1 MSEINVTAGRYVPD
15 KPKTIA
21 SEQLEVYVPVAGYNN
36 TGTASYDP
44 NSFIVDD
51 GNVKLRRNPVRVVT
65 EISQID
71 ATTGKATI
79 TYDDNST
86 SEIVFPVIFDK
97 KYDTNSML
105 TIISFTK
112 DSFIKDDKSD
122 EWLLIIPSQVIS
134 YPYYNS
140 NFVVSL
146 EEVSTAT
153 YQSSNVDINLSTS
166 YKHNGFITLSDA
178 VFKGEDGSL
187 LITVQNEAHRFDGR
201 VLIFGGII
209 RNETIKTTTNI
220 YDGNAAYS
228 LEQADSKGNR
238 ALANNATAFGHHTTV
253 QPNAETGEDGYAGHS
268 EGGETLV
275 EGRYGHAEG
284 EMTKA
289 LARGTHSEGKLT
301 QALGMYCHVEGSE
314 NIAGFVDT
322 TEGKTWGDQAIH
334 AEGMLNKAMGRYS
347 HAEGKNNIVGDV
359 SYDSQE
365 PGQSD
370 IIDVLGDCAHGEGQ
384 NNKTYAH
391 ISHVQGS
398 NNTINE
404 PAVASHVE
412 GNSNTSNG
420 PYSHTEGSGNTN
432 NSNTG
437 HVEGQGNSLSGT
449 LGHLGGYSNTG
460 AGRAVFAHGQF
471 LDVIKDL
478 QTAFGQYNDPTYI
491 DNNQSAI
498 FQIGNGTSNTN
509 RRNAFQVLLD
519 GRAVVQTAPKSA
531 NDVARKTELDA
542 KLDKDTSKRSVVYAV
557 GANGQTSMIAFADL
571 ATTGGSIVRR
581 SSDGR
586 IGVAAGKSDTDAVNY
601 KQLMDAVATLQS
613 ISFEIVQQL
622 PTSGEQNIIYLLPKS
637 SSSANNVYDEYIWI
651 NNSWELIGTTAI
663 DLSDYYTKTQADNKF
678 VAKQTGYTLSQN
690 DYTDAD
696 KAKLDGVSTGAQVNV
711 IESVKVN
718 NVALSVA
725 NKSVNIPLVSAT
737 ANGAMSTDMYDVAM
751 FNYVDDALLS

>member
-21 SEQLEVYVPVAGYNN
+21 SEQLEVYVPVAGYDNA
-36 TGTASYDP
+36 GTASYDH

-65 EISQID
+65 EISQVD

-178 VFKGEDGSL
+178 VFKGDDGSL

-209 RNETIKTTTNI
+209 RSETIKTTTNI

-228 LEQADSKGNR
+228 LEQADSKGNQ
-238 ALANNATAFGHHTTV
+238 ALANNAAAFGHHTTV

-268 EGGETLV
+268 EGGGTLV

-289 LARGTHSEGKLT
+289 LARGTHAEGKST
-301 QALGMYCHVEGSE
+301 EALGMYCHVEGSR
-314 NIAGFVDT
+314 NTAGFVDT
-322 TEGKTWGDQAIH
+322 TEGKTWGDQAAH
-334 AEGMLNKAMGRYS
+334 AEGMLNKAKGRYS
-347 HAEGKNNIVGDV
+347 HAEGKNNTVGDG
-359 SYDSQE
+359 S
-365 PGQSD
+365 GN
-370 IIDVLGDCAHGEGQ
+370 GES
-384 NNKTYAH
+384 
-391 ISHVQGS
+391 SHAEGE
-398 NNTINE
+398 NNTVIGNF
-404 PAVASHVE
+404 SHVE
-412 GNSNTSNG
+412 GYNNIVNG
-420 PYSHTEGSGNTN
+420 NYTHVEGSENSVSASTN
-432 NSNTG
+432 NG
-437 HVEGQGNSLSGT
+437 HVEGLKNTISRNYGHVGGLSSEVSGT
-449 LGHLGGYSNTG
+449 G
-460 AGRAVFAHGQF
+460 AFAHGNCVEANKF
-471 LDVIKDL
+471 F
-478 QTAFGQYNDPTYI
+478 QTAFGQYNDPEYT
-491 DNNQSAI
+491 DGGKTAI
-498 FQIGNGTSNTN
+498 FQIGNGNSNVD
-509 RRNAFQVLLD
+509 RRNAFQVLWD
-519 GRAVVQTAPKSA
+519 GRAVVQTSPKSA
-531 NDVARKTELDA
+531 NDVVRKIELDG
-542 KLDKDTSKRSVVYAV
+542 KLDKETAKRSVVYAV
-557 GANGQTSMIAFADL
+557 GANGQTTMISFVDL
-571 ATTGGSIVRR
+571 ATTGSSIVRR

-622 PTSGEQNIIYLLPKS
+622 PTSGQQNIIYLLPKS
-637 SSSANNVYDEYIWI
+637 SSSTNNVYDEYVWI

-663 DLSDYYTKTQADNKF
+663 DLSNYYTKTQADNKF

-696 KAKLDGVSTGAQVNV
+696 KAKLDGVATGAQVNV

-718 NVALSVA
+718 DVALSVA

-737 ANGAMSTDMYDVAM
+737 ANGVMSPDMYDVSM

>member
-36 TGTASYDP
+36 AGTASYDP

-65 EISQID
+65 EISQVD

-209 RNETIKTTTNI
+209 RSETIKTTTNI

-228 LEQADSKGNR
+228 LEQADSKGNQ
-238 ALANNATAFGHHTTV
+238 ALANNAAAFGHHTTV

-284 EMTKA
+284 EETKA
-289 LARGTHSEGKLT
+289 LARGSHSEGKST
-301 QALGMYCHVEGSE
+301 KALGMYCHVEGSE

-322 TEGKTWGDQAIH
+322 TEGKTFGDQAIH

-347 HAEGKNNIVGDV
+347 HVEGKNNIIGDEN
-359 SYDSQE
+359 DK
-365 PGQSD
+365 D
-370 IIDVLGDCAHGEGQ
+370 KGE
-384 NNKTYAH
+384 
-391 ISHVQGS
+391 S
-398 NNTINE
+398 
-404 PAVASHVE
+404 SHVE
-412 GNSNTSNG
+412 GENNIVKGKVTHVEGNGNSVNG
-420 PYSHTEGSGNTN
+420 NYTHVEGSGNSVSANTN
-432 NSNTG
+432 NG
-437 HVEGQGNSLSGT
+437 HVEGQGNSLSGI

-460 AGRAVFAHGQF
+460 SGRSVFAHGEF
-471 LDVIKDL
+471 LDVIKFL

-491 DNNQSAI
+491 DNGQSAI
-498 FQIGNGTSNTN
+498 FQIGNGTSTTN
-509 RRNAFQVLLD
+509 RRNAFQVLWD

-531 NDVARKTELDA
+531 NDVVRKTELDG
-542 KLDKDTSKRSVVYAV
+542 KLDKETTKRSVVYAV
-557 GANGQTSMIAFADL
+557 GANGQTEMIAFADL
-571 ATTGGSIVRR
+571 ATTGSSIVRR

-637 SSSANNVYDEYIWI
+637 NSSTNNVYDEYVWI

-663 DLSDYYTKTQADNKF
+663 DLSNYYTKTQADNKF

-690 DYTDAD
+690 DYTDTD
-696 KAKLDGVSTGAQVNV
+696 KAKLDGVATGAQVNV

-718 NVALSVA
+718 NTALAVT

-737 ANGAMSTDMYDVAM
+737 ANGVMSPDMYDVAM

>member
-1 MSEINVTAGRYVPD
+1 MSEINITAGRYVPD
-15 KPKTIA
+15 KPKTVA

-36 TGTASYDP
+36 AGAASYDP

-65 EISQID
+65 EISQVD

-79 TYDDNST
+79 TYDDDST

-187 LITVQNEAHRFDGR
+187 LITVQNEGHKFDGR

-209 RNETIKTTTNI
+209 RSETIKTTTNI

-228 LEQADSKGNR
+228 LEQADSKGNQ
-238 ALANNATAFGHHTTV
+238 ALANNAAAFGHHTTV
-253 QPNAETGEDGYAGHS
+253 QPNAATGEDGYAGHS
-268 EGGETLV
+268 EGGGTLV

-284 EMTKA
+284 EDTKA
-289 LARGTHSEGKLT
+289 LARGTHAEGKLT

-314 NIAGFVDT
+314 NVAGFVDNT
-322 TEGKTWGDQAIH
+322 DGKTYGDQAVH
-334 AEGMLNKAMGRYS
+334 AEGTLNKAVGRYS
-347 HAEGKNNIVGDV
+347 HVEGKNNIVGDIV
-359 SYDSQE
+359 YESED
-365 PGQSD
+365 PGQAD
-370 IIDVLGDCAHGEGQ
+370 IVSVLGACAHGEGQ

-391 ISHVQGS
+391 ISHVEGS

-404 PAVASHVE
+404 AAVSSHVE
-412 GNSNTSNG
+412 GNGNTSNA
-420 PYSHTEGSGNTN
+420 PYSHTEGSDNTN
-432 NSNTG
+432 NSNNG
-437 HVEGQGNSLSGT
+437 HIEGRGNVLSGS
-449 LGHLGGYSNTG
+449 LGHLGGKNNTG
-460 AGRAVFAHGQF
+460 DGEAVFAHGEF
-471 LDVIKDL
+471 LNVIKFL
-478 QTAFGQYNDPTYI
+478 QTAFGRYNDPTYV
-491 DNNQSAI
+491 DNGQTAI
-498 FQIGNGTSNTN
+498 FQIGNGDSNTN
-509 RRNAFQVLLD
+509 RRNAFQILWD

-531 NDVARKTELDA
+531 NDVARKTELDT
-542 KLDKDTSKRSVVYAV
+542 KLDKETTRRSVVYAV
-557 GANGQTSMIAFADL
+557 GANGVTAMITYADL
-571 ATTGGSIVRR
+571 ATTGSSIVRR

-586 IGVAAGKSDTDAVNY
+586 IGVAAGKSNTDAVNY
-601 KQLMDAVATLQS
+601 KQLMDAIATLQS
-613 ISFEIVQQL
+613 VSFQIVQQL
-622 PTSGEQNIIYLLPKS
+622 PATGEQNIIYLLPKS
-637 SSSANNVYDEYIWI
+637 SSSTNNVYDEYIWI
-651 NNSWELIGTTAI
+651 NNSWEQIGTTSI
-663 DLSDYYTKTQADNKF
+663 DLSDYYTKTQADDKF
-678 VAKQTGYTLSQN
+678 VEKQTGYTLSQN
-690 DYTDAD
+690 DYTNTD
-696 KAKLDGVSTGAQVNV
+696 KAKLDGVATGAQVNV

-718 NVALSVA
+718 DVALAIA
-725 NKSVNIPLVSAT
+725 NKSVNIPIVSAT
-737 ANGAMSTDMYDVAM
+737 ANGVMSPDMYDIAM
-751 FNYVDDALLS
+751 FDYVDDALLS

>member
-65 EISQID
+65 EISQVD

-209 RNETIKTTTNI
+209 RSETIKTTTNI

-238 ALANNATAFGHHTTV
+238 ALANNATAFGHNTTV

-268 EGGETLV
+268 EGGGTLV
-275 EGRYGHAEG
+275 EGGYGHAEG

-289 LARGTHSEGKLT
+289 LARGTHAEGKST
-301 QALGMYCHVEGSE
+301 EALGMYCHVEGSE

-322 TEGKTWGDQAIH
+322 TEGKTWGDQAAH
-334 AEGMLNKAMGRYS
+334 AEGMLNKAKGRYS
-347 HAEGKNNIVGDV
+347 HAEGKNNTVGDG
-359 SYDSQE
+359 S
-365 PGQSD
+365 GN
-370 IIDVLGDCAHGEGQ
+370 GE
-384 NNKTYAH
+384 
-391 ISHVQGS
+391 S
-398 NNTINE
+398 
-404 PAVASHVE
+404 SHVE
-412 GNSNTSNG
+412 GENNTVTGKVTHVEGYNNTVNG
-420 PYSHTEGSGNTN
+420 NYTHVEGSENSVSATTN
-432 NSNTG
+432 NG
-437 HVEGQGNSLSGT
+437 HVEGLQNTISNNYGHVGGRSSVASGT
-449 LGHLGGYSNTG
+449 G
-460 AGRAVFAHGQF
+460 AFSHGNGVKASKYFQTVFGQF
-471 LDVIKDL
+471 
-478 QTAFGQYNDPTYI
+478 NDPDTI
-491 DNNQSAI
+491 DDGKTAI
-498 FQIGNGTSNTN
+498 FQVGVGKSESE
-509 RRNAFQVLLD
+509 RKNAFEVLWD
-519 GRAVVQTAPKSA
+519 GRAKVQTAPKSA
-531 NDVARKTELDA
+531 NDVVRKTELDT
-542 KLDKDTSKRSVVYAV
+542 KLDKETAKRSVVYAV
-557 GANGQTSMIAFADL
+557 GANGQTSMITFADL
-571 ATTGGSIVRR
+571 ATTGSSIVRR

-586 IGVAAGKSDTDAVNY
+586 IGVAAGKSNTDAVNY
-601 KQLMDAVATLQS
+601 KQLMDAIATLQS

-637 SSSANNVYDEYIWI
+637 SSSANNVYDEYVWI

-663 DLSDYYTKTQADNKF
+663 DLSNYYTKTQADNKF

-690 DYTDAD
+690 DYTDTD
-696 KAKLDGVSTGAQVNV
+696 KAKLDGVATGAQVNI

-718 NVALSVA
+718 NTALAITS
-725 NKSVNIPLVSAT
+725 KSVNIPLVSAT
-737 ANGAMSTDMYDVAM
+737 ANGVMSPDMYDVAM

>member
-71 ATTGKATI
+71 ANTGKATI

-187 LITVQNEAHRFDGR
+187 LITVQNEAHRFNGR

-228 LEQADSKGNR
+228 LEQADSKGNQ

-268 EGGETLV
+268 EGGGTLV

-284 EMTKA
+284 EETKA
-289 LARGTHSEGKLT
+289 LARGTHVEGKLT

-322 TEGKTWGDQAIH
+322 TEGKTFGDQAIH

-347 HAEGKNNIVGDV
+347 HVEGKNNIIGDEN
-359 SYDSQE
+359 DKE
-365 PGQSD
+365 K
-370 IIDVLGDCAHGEGQ
+370 GE
-384 NNKTYAH
+384 
-391 ISHVQGS
+391 S
-398 NNTINE
+398 
-404 PAVASHVE
+404 SHVE
-412 GNSNTSNG
+412 GENNVVKGKVTHVEGNG
-420 PYSHTEGSGNTN
+420 NIVNGNYMHVEGSGNSVGATTN
-432 NSNTG
+432 NG
-437 HVEGQGNSLSGT
+437 HVEGYDNTISNNYGHVGGKSSEVSGT
-449 LGHLGGYSNTG
+449 G
-460 AGRAVFAHGQF
+460 AFAHGNSVKANKYF
-471 LDVIKDL
+471 
-478 QTAFGQYNDPTYI
+478 QTVFGQFNDPDTI
-491 DNNQSAI
+491 DDGKTAI
-498 FQIGNGTSNTN
+498 FQVGVGNSNVD
-509 RRNAFQVLLD
+509 RRNAFQVLWD
-519 GRAVVQTAPKSA
+519 GRAKVLTAPKSA
-531 NDVARKTELDA
+531 NDVVRKAELDG

-557 GANGQTSMIAFADL
+557 GANGQTEMISFVDL
-571 ATTGGSIVRR
+571 ATTGSSIVRR

-637 SSSANNVYDEYIWI
+637 SSSANNVYDEYVWI

-663 DLSDYYTKTQADNKF
+663 DLSNYYTKTQADNKF

-690 DYTDAD
+690 DYTDTD
-696 KAKLDGVSTGAQVNV
+696 KAKLDGVATGAQVNV

-737 ANGAMSTDMYDVAM
+737 ANGVMSPDMYDVAM

>member
-65 EISQID
+65 EISQVD

-209 RNETIKTTTNI
+209 RSETIKTTTNI

-238 ALANNATAFGHHTTV
+238 SLANNAAAFGHHTTV
-253 QPNAETGEDGYAGHS
+253 QPNTETGEDGYAGHS

-289 LARGTHSEGKLT
+289 LARGTHAEGKST
-301 QALGMYCHVEGSE
+301 KALGMYCHVEGSE

-347 HAEGKNNIVGDV
+347 HVEGKNNIIG
-359 SYDSQE
+359 SGS
-365 PGQSD
+365 GN
-370 IIDVLGDCAHGEGQ
+370 GESSHAEGE
-384 NNKTYAH
+384 NNIVKGKVT
-391 ISHVQGS
+391 
-398 NNTINE
+398 
-404 PAVASHVE
+404 HVE
-412 GNSNTSNG
+412 GCHNTVNG
-420 PYSHTEGSGNTN
+420 NYTHVEGSENLVDATTN
-432 NSNTG
+432 NG
-437 HVEGQGNSLSGT
+437 HVEGFKNTISSNYGHVGGLSSVASGI
-449 LGHLGGYSNTG
+449 G
-460 AGRAVFAHGQF
+460 AFAHGNGVKASKF
-471 LDVIKDL
+471 L

-491 DNNQSAI
+491 DNGQSAI
-498 FQIGNGTSNTN
+498 FQIGNGTSTTN
-509 RRNAFQVLLD
+509 RRNAFQVLWD

-531 NDVARKTELDA
+531 NDVVRKTELDG
-542 KLDKDTSKRSVVYAV
+542 KLDKETAKRSVVYAV
-557 GANGQTSMIAFADL
+557 GANGQTEMISFVDL
-571 ATTGGSIVRR
+571 ATTGSSIVRR

-637 SSSANNVYDEYIWI
+637 SSSTNNVYDEYVWI

-663 DLSDYYTKTQADNKF
+663 DLSNYYTKTQADNKF

-696 KAKLDGVSTGAQVNV
+696 KAKLDGVATGAQVNV

-718 NVALSVA
+718 NVALDVTS
-725 NKSVNIPLVSAT
+725 KSVNIPLVSAT
-737 ANGAMSTDMYDVAM
+737 ANGVMSPDMYDVAM

>member
-209 RNETIKTTTNI
+209 RSETIKTTTNI

-228 LEQADSKGNR
+228 LEQADSKGNK

-268 EGGETLV
+268 EGGGTLV

-284 EMTKA
+284 EETQA
-289 LARGTHSEGKLT
+289 LARGTHTEGKKT
-301 QALGMYCHVEGSE
+301 KALGMYCHVEGSE

-322 TEGKTWGDQAIH
+322 TESKTFGDQAIH
-334 AEGMLNKAMGRYS
+334 AEGMLNKAIGRYS
-347 HAEGKNNIVGDV
+347 HVEGKNNIVGDEN
-359 SYDSQE
+359 DKQK
-365 PGQSD
+365 
-370 IIDVLGDCAHGEGQ
+370 GE
-384 NNKTYAH
+384 
-391 ISHVQGS
+391 S
-398 NNTINE
+398 
-404 PAVASHVE
+404 SHVE
-412 GNSNTSNG
+412 GENNIVKGKVTHVEGNGNTVNG
-420 PYSHTEGSGNTN
+420 NYVHVEGSENYVRDNTN
-432 NSNTG
+432 NG
-437 HVEGQGNSLSGT
+437 HVEGFKNTISSNHGHVGGLSSEASGT
-449 LGHLGGYSNTG
+449 G
-460 AGRAVFAHGQF
+460 AFAHGNGVKANKYF
-471 LDVIKDL
+471 
-478 QTAFGQYNDPTYI
+478 QTVFGQFNDPDAI
-491 DNNQSAI
+491 DDGKTAI
-498 FQIGNGTSNTN
+498 FQIGNGNSNTD
-509 RRNAFQVLLD
+509 RRNAFQVLWD

-531 NDVARKTELDA
+531 NDVVRKAELDG
-542 KLDKDTSKRSVVYAV
+542 KLDKNTSKRSVVYAV
-557 GANGQTSMIAFADL
+557 GANGQTTMISFVDL
-571 ATTGGSIVRR
+571 ATTGSSIVRR

-613 ISFEIVQQL
+613 VSFEIVQQL

-637 SSSANNVYDEYIWI
+637 SSSANNVYDEYVWI

-663 DLSDYYTKTQADNKF
+663 DLSNYYTKTQADNKF

-696 KAKLDGVSTGAQVNV
+696 KAKLDGVATGAQVNV

-737 ANGAMSTDMYDVAM
+737 ANGVMSPDMYDVAM